1 LSVLVDFP
9 MYPAMRPVT
18 RSRGVALRTRFVL
31 LACALAGALGL
42 VAPASASQLIA
53 RNASNIKLAVNAK
66 GTAMVTYSVRGQV
79 THLLAWGAINAR
91 KRPGTSKIPQV
102 HFKLDYS
109 GGWKHRRLVWKKFK
123 NRCQPYD
130 GPELTWFVAACKAP
144 NGSYWAL
151 QTWQTALPNLGMAP
165 WLARQRTW
173 WLHLSHWTG
182 GLAQLEVHADWV
194 YNGRFQ
200 ELFGRYTY
208 DGAGVRGFGT
218 TEYGNP
224 TDKYGRLLYLDTYN
238 SGYGQGWL
246 RENSFV
252 SHGPP
257 GMFCYGF
264 FPHNPHL
271 GGYAHPPGIPNRKR
285 GPGTGELYR
294 ITVEGPGVTPDVMW
308 QGPGLHP
315 YNAGDP
321 ADVSLEHQMNGTLDA
336 IRGHWRKCRKH

>member
-1 LSVLVDFP
+1 
-9 MYPAMRPVT
+9 MRPVIRT
-18 RSRGVALRTRFVL
+18 SGVSLRARSLP
-31 LACALAGALGL
+31 LACALVCALGI

-53 RNASNIKLAVNAK
+53 RNASNIKLAVNSR
-66 GTAMVTYSVRGQV
+66 GTAMVTYSVRRKV
-79 THLLAWGAINAR
+79 THLLAWGAVNAR
-91 KRPGTSKIPQV
+91 HRPGVSRISQI

-109 GGWKHRRLVWKKFK
+109 GGWKHRKLVWKRFQ
-123 NRCQPYD
+123 NACQPYD
-130 GPELTWFVAACKAP
+130 GPELAWFVAGCKAS

-151 QTWQTALPNLGMAP
+151 QSWQTRLPDLGMAP
-165 WLARQRTW
+165 WLAQQKTW

-182 GLAQLEVHADWV
+182 ELAKVEAYTDWV

-200 ELFGRYTY
+200 EVFGRYTY
-208 DGAGVRGFGT
+208 QGVGVRGFGT

-238 SGYGQGWL
+238 SAYGAGWM

-264 FPHNPHL
+264 FPHNPYV
-271 GGYAHPPGIPNRKR
+271 GGYAHPRGIANRKR
-285 GPGTGELYR
+285 GPGTGEMYR

-308 QGPGLHP
+308 QGPGLHSF
-315 YNAGDP
+315 NRNNP
-321 ADVSLEHQMNGTLDA
+321 ADVSLESQMNSTLDS
-336 IRGHWRKCRKH
+336 IRGSWNKCRKH